1 MRAPRGFDVSLF
13 IVPVVLLGVWF
24 AAVDLF
30 GVPGYVIPT
39 PQGMLRA
46 LIHGYASGELTRDLA
61 FTAFI
66 TLAGFAGGSL
76 LGFGLGALLSEYRP
90 LDRMT
95 APYIVAFQ
103 ALPKV
108 AIAPLLLVWL
118 GFGVVSKV
126 VLVTVMCF
134 FPVLIN
140 TQIGLQ
146 AAPPELID
154 LMRAFSA
161 SRWLIFWK
169 IRVPAAAGH
178 LFAGLQISAI
188 LGLIGAVVAEFVS
201 STVGLGHVISAS
213 AVSLDTGL
221 MFSALL
227 SLTVL
232 GVAINTVLRVLH
244 HRVVFWDRRVT
255 VTDAS
260 AELG

>member
-1 MRAPRGFDVSLF
+1 VDRRPGLSLL
-13 IVPVVLLGVWF
+13 VPPLVLLAGWF
-24 AAVDLF
+24 ALVDVF
-30 GVPGYVIPT
+30 KVPGYVIPT
-39 PQGMLRA
+39 PQGMLKA
-46 LIHGYASGELTRDLA
+46 LINGYASGELTRDLA

-66 TLAGFAGGSL
+66 TLAGFICGSA
-76 LGFGLGALLSEYRP
+76 LGFILGALLAEFKP

-95 APYIVAFQ
+95 APYVIAFQ

-118 GFGVVSKV
+118 GFGMFSKV
-126 VLVTVMCF
+126 VLVTIMCF
-134 FPVLIN
+134 FPVLVN

-161 SRWLIFWK
+161 TRWLIFWK

-178 LFAGLQISAI
+178 LFAGLQISAV

-213 AVSLDTGL
+213 AVNLDTGL

-232 GVAINTVLRVLH
+232 GVAINTVLRIVH
-244 HRVVFWDRRVT
+244 QRVVFWERRVT
-255 VTDAS
+255 VTES
-260 AELG
+260 VGEQ

>member
-1 MRAPRGFDVSLF
+1 MRAKKRFDLSVF
-13 IVPVVLLGVWF
+13 IMPIVIVAGWF
-24 AAVDLF
+24 ALCYVF
-30 GVPGYVIPT
+30 KIPGYVIPT
-39 PQGMLRA
+39 PQGMVKA
-46 LIHGYASGELTRDLA
+46 LVNGYASGELLWDLA
-61 FTAFI
+61 FTTFI
-66 TLAGFAGGSL
+66 TLGGFVGGSL
-76 LGFGLGALLSEYRP
+76 LGFILGSLLAEFKP

-95 APYIVAFQ
+95 APYIVGFQ

-118 GFGVVSKV
+118 GFGLLSKI
-126 VLVTVMCF
+126 VLVTIMCF

-178 LFAGLQISAI
+178 LFAGLQVSAM

-201 STVGLGHVISAS
+201 STVGLGHVISIS
-213 AVSLDTGL
+213 AVNLDTGL
-221 MFSALL
+221 MFAALL
-227 SLTVL
+227 SLTAL
-232 GVAINTVLRVLH
+232 GVTLNAILRTVH
-244 HRVVFWDRRVT
+244 HRVVFWERRVT
-255 VTDAS
+255 VTETAG
-260 AELG
+260 EQ